1 MRRPRRWGGI
11 LSLPPK
17 SQPDVTYI
25 LRRENILVLDIFFE
39 ALNYETIEQKKAYE
53 VAGLLGECWRLC
65 RGPCGSTQPASSN
78 KVVSRLPRA
87 PWPCS
92 RGTGMCRQHGC
103 RAEHLAAMARHSS
116 DEFCPFSAPSA
127 TGRQTRSTLMTSL
140 SSAGDIGGQM
150 GLFIGASILTV
161 LELFDYAYEVSV
173 SAVPRLPGGPGY
185 PGAPKRS
192 CGTRGKATHE
202 PPRY

>member
-65 RGPCGSTQPASSN
+65 RGPRSSTQPASSI

-92 RGTGMCRQHGC
+92 RGTGMC
-103 RAEHLAAMARHSS
+103 
-116 DEFCPFSAPSA
+116 
-127 TGRQTRSTLMTSL
+127 
-140 SSAGDIGGQM
+140 
-150 GLFIGASILTV
+150 
-161 LELFDYAYEVSV
+161 
-173 SAVPRLPGGPGY
+173 
-185 PGAPKRS
+185 
-192 CGTRGKATHE
+192 
-202 PPRY
+202 